1 MKSEQSPLSR
11 FTFYVGEGVHYL
23 KEDLKGALVTLFGR
37 GKVQEPEPEP
47 EPEIPVVSPA
57 EILERIEVLQEALQG
72 QQVES
77 SAFEQQLNN
86 LKQMVRISQHQQQQI
101 AQELSILSEV
111 LHRQ

>member
-1 MKSEQSPLSR
+1 MKSEQLSLSR
-11 FTFYVGEGVHYL
+11 FIFYVGEGVHYL
-23 KEDLKGALVTLFGR
+23 KEDLKGGLVTLFGQ
-37 GKVQEPEPEP
+37 GKVQEPEV
-47 EPEIPVVSPA
+47 PVVSPA

-77 SAFEQQLNN
+77 SAFEQQLNS